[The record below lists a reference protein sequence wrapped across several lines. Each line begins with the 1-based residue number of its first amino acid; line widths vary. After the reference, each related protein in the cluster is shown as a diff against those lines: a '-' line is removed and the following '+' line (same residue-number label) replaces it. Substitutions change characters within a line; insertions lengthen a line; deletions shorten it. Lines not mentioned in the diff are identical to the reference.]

1 MSMNINPKITNIV
14 EVDDILK
21 FTLYNVDVSIAN
33 AIRRVLL
40 SDIKCIVFKTIPY
53 NDSNITID
61 INTTNFNNE
70 FIKQR
75 LSCIPIHIDDID
87 FPISD
92 YILEIDIKNDSDEIK
107 YITTEDFRIKN
118 IKLNNY
124 LNNETTKKIFPP
136 DNLTGQYIDFVRLN
150 PKISSTIDGGHLKLN
165 CGFSIGTA
173 GEEGMFNVVSTV
185 AYKFTQDPGLI
196 SIEWD
201 KIETEL
207 KKNKTKDEITFYKRD
222 WLNLDAKRLYIK
234 DSFDFIVETIG
245 IYSNFKL
252 LELACD
258 AIIKKLISLQQQI
271 NNNSSLITESINTI
285 ENSYDIIL
293 ENEDYTIGKI
303 VEFIL
308 YKKYFIELQELS
320 FCGFIKEHPHNDNS
334 IIRIA
339 FKNIVENSDIKNMFN
354 ICTKILIDIFTK
366 IGDNFT
372 K

>member
-1 MSMNINPKITNIV
+1 MSDKYNYYEFKKIITDFV
-14 EVDDILK
+14 SDILIT
-21 FTLYNVDVSIAN
+21 FPEQYNV
-33 AIRRVLL
+33 
-40 SDIKCIVFKTIPY
+40 
-53 NDSNITID
+53 
-61 INTTNFNNE
+61 
-70 FIKQR
+70 
-75 LSCIPIHIDDID
+75 
-87 FPISD
+87 
-92 YILEIDIKNDSDEIK
+92 
-107 YITTEDFRIKN
+107 
-118 IKLNNY
+118 
-124 LNNETTKKIFPP
+124 
-136 DNLTGQYIDFVRLN
+136 
-150 PKISSTIDGGHLKLN
+150 
-165 CGFSIGTA
+165 
-173 GEEGMFNVVSTV
+173 
-185 AYKFTQDPGLI
+185 
-196 SIEWD
+196 
-201 KIETEL
+201 
-207 KKNKTKDEITFYKRD
+207 
-222 WLNLDAKRLYIK
+222 LDKRLYIK

-354 ICTKILIDIFTK
+354 ICIKILIDIFTK